1 MLLKDFT
8 VETELGKVK
17 ILVAHCDYCGR
28 KHFAG
33 SNVVGGANDW
43 LEIRRLDLDLPPVH
57 YCSLDHLAKGVQ
69 VFQKRGITVLERGNW
84 PLINGICTTAVGEEQ
99 G

>member
-8 VETELGKVK
+8 VETELGTIKA
-17 ILVAHCDYCGR
+17 LVAHCDYCGK

-33 SNVVGGANDW
+33 SNVVGGAMDW
-43 LEIRRLDLDLPPVH
+43 LEVRRLDLDLPPVH
-57 YCSLDHLAKGVQ
+57 FCSLDHLAKGVQ
-69 VFQKRGITVLERGNW
+69 AFQEKGIKVLERGNG
-84 PLINGICTTAVGEEQ
+84 PLINGICSRAGEGE